1 MKIKSWL
8 IVYYLGAS
16 AVLLLLLYTY
26 LQGLTT
32 ATLCIAIP
40 TLIAGI
46 IEARF
51 ERKFL
56 RENPEIKKDKTYQIA
71 KIFGYLCAI
80 ILVVA
85 VFPRH

>member
-1 MKIKSWL
+1 MNIKSWL
-8 IVYYLGAS
+8 IVYNLGVS

-32 ATLCIAIP
+32 VTLCLGIP
-40 TLIAGI
+40 TLVAAT

-56 RENPEIKKDKTYQIA
+56 RKNLEIKKDKTYQIV
-71 KIFGYLCAI
+71 KIFGYLCAV

-85 VFPRH
+85 VWPRH